1 MNTPQTKLRIINSID
16 SIENLIKTHLSYS
29 EIKKQVKIKTITQNK
44 INFSNSKYGQNGKFR
59 FPYNL
64 QDAQA
69 IIDRAQF
76 HTDSFTLII
85 NTYFESDLNLH
96 SSIDSLEEEVDETD
110 VRDVFGYIDEEFL
123 ENSKFAKSHIDQKS
137 YFQTL
142 EIATWSYSD
151 LVVSAAFFYLENL
164 YNNYLE
170 KKKRFSAN
178 SFSELKLFASEMAF
192 LFLNKIYGKSLFGV
206 LQQTNIF
213 FIYPESWF
221 YGFISVFCRI
231 ETSNSTFLEN
241 QDRDYFYKKL
251 QNVGLGN
258 LNFFHV
264 ALYLKSFNNFIP
276 EVVINEVCKYS
287 YRTRTIHVLYY
298 VLKKYQNYFDENVT
312 ENQKE
317 QNDEYL
323 TMHLKN
329 ELIQDLNKN
338 FDASSDSR
346 NENLE
351 NSSEFLVNNSLFLVF
366 PFLIFL
372 ISNQFTPQVVL
383 SAGITSSFNLAGKGV
398 PKQTQPAKKFQQTPQ
413 SQTQKQMRKKAQIPI
428 LLNSFIKYGMI
439 F

>member
-1 MNTPQTKLRIINSID
+1 MNTAQTKLRIINSIS
-16 SIENLIKTHLSYS
+16 SIENLTKTHLSYS
-29 EIKKQVKIKTITQNK
+29 EIKKQVEIKTITKNK

-59 FPYNL
+59 FPYNF
-64 QDAQA
+64 QGAQA
-69 IIDRAQF
+69 ILDRAQF

-96 SSIDSLEEEVDETD
+96 SSIDSLQEEVDETD

-123 ENSKFAKSHIDQKS
+123 ENSKFAKSDIDQES

-178 SFSELKLFASEMAF
+178 SFSGLKLFASEMAF

-221 YGFISVFCRI
+221 YGFISVFCRT
-231 ETSNSTFLEN
+231 ETSNSKFLEN

-251 QNVGLGN
+251 PNIGLGN
-258 LNFFHV
+258 LNFCHV

-276 EVVINEVCKYS
+276 EVVINEVFKYS

-298 VLKKYQNYFDENVT
+298 VLKKYQNYFDPNLT

-329 ELIQDLNKN
+329 ELIQNLNKT
-338 FDASSDSR
+338 FDASSDYP
-346 NENLE
+346 NENSE
-351 NSSEFLVNNSLFLVF
+351 NSSEFLFNNSLFL
-366 PFLIFL
+366 PFFLFL
-372 ISNQFTPQVVL
+372 ISNQFG
-383 SAGITSSFNLAGKGV
+383 SLA
-398 PKQTQPAKKFQQTPQ
+398 KQTC
-413 SQTQKQMRKKAQIPI
+413 S
-428 LLNSFIKYGMI
+428 
-439 F
+439 

>member
-1 MNTPQTKLRIINSID
+1 MNTAQTKLRIIKNIG
-16 SIENLIKTHLSYS
+16 SIENLRKTHLSYS
-29 EIKKQVKIKTITQNK
+29 EIKKQVEIKTITKNK

-64 QDAQA
+64 QDAKA
-69 IIDRAQF
+69 IIDWAPF
-76 HTDSFTLII
+76 HTDSFSLIL

-96 SSIDSLEEEVDETD
+96 SSIYSLQEEVDETD
-110 VRDVFGYIDEEFL
+110 LRHVFGYIDEEFL
-123 ENSKFAKSHIDQKS
+123 ENSKFAKSDIDQKS

-151 LVVSAAFFYLENL
+151 LVVSAAFFYVENL

-170 KKKRFSAN
+170 KKKNYLEKKKRFSGN
-178 SFSELKLFASEMAF
+178 SFSELKLFAGKMAF

-213 FIYPESWF
+213 CIYPESWF
-221 YGFISVFCRI
+221 YGFLSVFCRI
-231 ETSNSTFLEN
+231 DTSNSRVIEN
-241 QDRDYFYKKL
+241 QDRDYFYKNL
-251 QNVGLGN
+251 PQVGLGN

-312 ENQKE
+312 ENQKQ
-317 QNDEYL
+317 QNDEYF

-329 ELIQDLNKN
+329 ELRQDLNKN
-338 FDASSDSR
+338 FYASSG
-346 NENLE
+346 
-351 NSSEFLVNNSLFLVF
+351 F
-366 PFLIFL
+366 
-372 ISNQFTPQVVL
+372 
-383 SAGITSSFNLAGKGV
+383 
-398 PKQTQPAKKFQQTPQ
+398 
-413 SQTQKQMRKKAQIPI
+413 
-428 LLNSFIKYGMI
+428 
-439 F
+439 